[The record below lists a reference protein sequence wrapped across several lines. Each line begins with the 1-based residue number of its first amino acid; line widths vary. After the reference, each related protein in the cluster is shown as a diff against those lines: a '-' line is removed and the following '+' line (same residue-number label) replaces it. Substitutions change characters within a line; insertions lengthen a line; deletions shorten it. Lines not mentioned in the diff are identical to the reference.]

1 MQAVIFTGIQATGK
15 SEFYK
20 RRFFRTH
27 IRLNL
32 DMLRTRH
39 REQIL
44 LRACLQAK
52 QRFVVD
58 NTNPTRRDRERYIAP
73 AREAGFEVVGYYFDA
88 TIQEA
93 LARNAGRA
101 PDEQVP
107 VGGIYATYHKLEV
120 PSLDEGYDAL
130 FTVRIVEPGEFVIE
144 EWQAQT

>member
-52 QRFVVD
+52 QRFVID
-58 NTNPTRRDRERYIAP
+58 NTNPTRRERERYIAL
-73 AREAGFEVVGYYFDA
+73 AHEAGFKVVGYYFA
-88 TIQEA
+88 SSIEEA

-101 PDEQVP
+101 PDEQIP
-107 VGGIYATYHKLEV
+107 VGGIYATYHKLEM

-130 FTVRIVEPGEFVIE
+130 FIVRIVEPGAFVVE
-144 EWQAQT
+144 EWQARD